1 MTATQQVYTNG
12 RNVQSSRTM
21 IPLKLCWAFTP
32 WKVQGQTLG
41 DKCVGELGGNER
53 SDGMTYVIFSR
64 VRKFSDVAIDGGL
77 TYARLTR
84 KISDRASFLRR
95 LHAEKTILERKVIST
110 LQLYEIVI
118 GDLPDGVEYETNQ

>member
-1 MTATQQVYTNG
+1 
-12 RNVQSSRTM
+12 
-21 IPLKLCWAFTP
+21 
-32 WKVQGQTLG
+32 
-41 DKCVGELGGNER
+41 
-53 SDGMTYVIFSR
+53 MTYVIFSR
-64 VRKFSDVAIDGGL
+64 VWRFSDVAIGGGL

-118 GDLPDGVEYETNQ
+118 GDLPDGVEYDNNQ

>member
-1 MTATQQVYTNG
+1 MPATQQVYTNG

-21 IPLKLCWAFTP
+21 ISLKLCWAFTP

-41 DKCVGELGGNER
+41 DTCIGELGGNER

-64 VRKFSDVAIDGGL
+64 VRKFSDVAIDDGL

-84 KISDRASFLRR
+84 KVSDRASLLRR
-95 LHAEKTILERKVIST
+95 LHADKSV
-110 LQLYEIVI
+110 
-118 GDLPDGVEYETNQ
+118 